1 MLVYGLADIKMRMLR
16 IDELKKIMGFPENYI
31 LVGTQSDQKKF
42 IGNAVEVNMAR
53 VLCEAICKEII
64 RKRKLRKMVSE
75 VHNMDCMEYMRNI
88 PDKFFELAVVDP
100 PYGINAPN
108 MSMGSNMNRRHG
120 GYNGESTAQRLKR
133 KRFNQG
139 AGKLKNRA
147 LNTMQCDWDCH
158 PPSKEYFE
166 ELFRVSR
173 NQVIWGGN
181 YFSLPPTRG
190 ILCWD
195 KMQPWKN
202 FSQLSLLGLLL
213 IVRHLSFI
221 FQVAEVTIKN
231 QKSIL
236 HRNLSNFINGFLK
249 NLLNLVTKYWTRTS
263 AVEVPESQLIGWG
276 SISMEPK

>member
-1 MLVYGLADIKMRMLR
+1 
-16 IDELKKIMGFPENYI
+16 
-31 LVGTQSDQKKF
+31 
-42 IGNAVEVNMAR
+42 
-53 VLCEAICKEII
+53 
-64 RKRKLRKMVSE
+64 MVSE

-120 GYNGESTAQRLKR
+120 GYNGESIAQRLKR

-166 ELFRVSR
+166 ELFRISR

-202 FSQLSLLGLLL
+202 FSQFELAWTSFDCPAS
-213 IVRHLSFI
+213 IIHLSNTGGNNKESKI
-221 FQVAEVTIKN
+221 HPTQKPIKN
-231 QKSIL
+231 PSYTETYQT
-236 HRNLSNFINGFLK
+236 LSMD
-249 NLLNLVTKYWTRTS
+249 Y
-263 AVEVPESQLIGWG
+263 
-276 SISMEPK
+276 

>member
-1 MLVYGLADIKMRMLR
+1 
-16 IDELKKIMGFPENYI
+16 
-31 LVGTQSDQKKF
+31 
-42 IGNAVEVNMAR
+42 
-53 VLCEAICKEII
+53 
-64 RKRKLRKMVSE
+64 MVSE

-120 GYNGESTAQRLKR
+120 GYNGESIAKRLKK

-147 LNTMQCDWDCH
+147 LNTMQCDWDYH

-166 ELFRVSR
+166 ELFRVSH

-181 YFSLPPTRG
+181 YFPLPPTRG

-202 FSQLSLLGLLL
+202 FSQFELAWTSFDCPA
-213 IVRHLSFI
+213 LSFI
-221 FQVAEVTIKN
+221 YQIQAETIKN
-231 QKSIL
+231 QKSIQP
-236 HRNLSNFINGFLK
+236 RNLSNSINGFLK
-249 NLLNLVTKYWTRTS
+249 NLLKQVTKYWTRTS
-263 AVEVPESQLIGWG
+263 EVEVPE
-276 SISMEPK
+276 